1 MSDLFETLKGIVG
14 DEEVASKVQS
24 ALGEFMIPKTEYAKV
39 RDLVKTKDSELEQL
53 RVANMNESEKLQH
66 ELAKAQALQKDFS
79 IKTNRLEAE
88 KLFVSAGLS
97 LDDYGS
103 ILDNSV
109 SDDKDKTLSIVN
121 GIVNVLAK
129 EKESVANRT
138 KEELINKTKKP
149 EQGTNPNGTPPK
161 AIKRTF

>member
-39 RDLVKTKDSELEQL
+39 RDLVKNKDSELEQL

-149 EQGTNPNGTPPK
+149 EQGTNPNGTPSK
-161 AIKRTF
+161 TIKRTF